1 MIIIQAKE
9 NTDLIR
15 ADVFLTKHLLDISRA
30 QIAAGIKKG
39 LITVNNAVFKPSY
52 LVQKN
57 DIFNI
62 NLDKKTDI
70 YLEAQDINLD
80 IIYDDEHVAVINK
93 PQGLLVH
100 PGAGQ
105 KDNTLINALLWHFPE
120 LKEQNSMRP
129 GLVHRLDKDTS
140 GLILIAKTKKCLEI
154 LSSDFKNRRVN
165 KIYQAF
171 IWGEPQYDT
180 YEIISG
186 HVRHPFNRLKFFTNL
201 EAPKACNSNVRL
213 AHSSV
218 KVISRNYGLSKIEV
232 TIHTGRTHQIR
243 AHLADRGYPLLGDE
257 IYGGKKV
264 ASKIIPQ
271 DLAQNIDSLNGQALH
286 AAFLE
291 FEHPISKNKLKFQ
304 APLPIFLEKVNKF
317 FI

>member
-1 MIIIQAKE
+1 MIIIEAKE
-9 NTDLIR
+9 NTHSIR
-15 ADVFLTKHLLDISRA
+15 ADVFLTKRLSDLSRA
-30 QIAAGIKKG
+30 QITTGIKKG
-39 LITVNNAVFKPSY
+39 LITVNNNIFKPSY

-57 DIFNI
+57 DVFKI
-62 NLDKKTDI
+62 NLEQKLDI
-70 YLEAQDINLD
+70 YLEAQNINLD
-80 IIYDDEHVAVINK
+80 IIYDDDHIAVINK

-120 LKEQNSMRP
+120 LKEQNSLRP

-140 GLILIAKTKKCLEI
+140 GLILIAKTKKSLEI
-154 LSSDFKNRRVN
+154 LSDDFKNRRVN

-201 EAPKACNSNVRL
+201 EAPKASNTNVRL

-218 KVISRNYGLSKIEV
+218 KIVSRNYGLSKIEV

-243 AHLADRGYPLLGDE
+243 AHLSDRGYPLLGDE
-257 IYGGKKV
+257 VYGGKKV
-264 ASKIIPQ
+264 VSKIIPQ
-271 DLAQNIDSLNGQALH
+271 DLAQHINSLKGQALH

-291 FEHPISKNKLKFQ
+291 FEHPIYKNKLKFK